1 MPFALTNEPSQSEVS
16 DAVNYLLANFSP
28 NLSADSATGQIKG
41 PVGEITGYLY
51 KYMAVK
57 YADSF
62 DGSLN
67 FSNSPTGRLYYGL
80 RNNNDA
86 AESSNPADY
95 VWYKATGGFGSLKFL
110 FYIATGGR
118 QIQFA
123 VATTAPDTGWV
134 QDSGGSIDLDVVTSG
149 NIPVITEQFLAY
161 FTPAIL
167 QVPRSGSPLTPSF
180 TGIRPTMYASD
191 KGTVVP
197 FTDAQTDS
205 NVAFVNSSW
214 RIGNS
219 STTGYGDISLTNL
232 TIGNPT
238 DGGDYALW
246 PTPTAMS
253 SSPAYI
259 TVPVRYKNSV
269 GVVTQAGVATIQL
282 LFTDPGAAGSNGP
295 AVDISGYTTFV
306 QNAGGAFNP
315 ATATLSASYANVT
328 SPTFSWAITGATP
341 SSSTASSVVVT
352 PLSSATSVLVTLTVN
367 GSNLSS
373 PISKTIN
380 MPIVYDGA
388 PGEAGSNGVMSAFP
402 TIYQWTGSS
411 TPPTRPTTTS
421 TYTWGSASY
430 TAPTGWYTAAPS
442 NTTAGNYLWSITIPL
457 NTTATTTTSTLD
469 WTNTSY
475 PIRAIAYNGANGGTG
490 DPGAPGAAGAAT
502 FVVTRFANDSSAPSN
517 AEVYAVIG
525 RNPVAGDIV
534 TVSYNNY
541 NNATVYRFVTSW
553 VLFTTYITG
562 SLIVQNTITADKMVT
577 GLMSAD
583 NVLTRG
589 LTVRDNSGNI
599 LLAAGTPL
607 NYSNI
612 TASSGWLNSNISIS
626 GGAISGIGTG
636 TGTVVDNNAISI
648 SSGVINGIGTG
659 SGTAVAN
666 SLISINSNGTLS
678 GAGGG
683 SVSLGG
689 LGAGGFA
696 YLNQITSANATTYIA
711 GAAIGT
717 AQVGVLTAGNI
728 GAGTID
734 ASKIAANT
742 ITAGQIAANTITSA
756 QIAANTITA
765 SNIDS
770 RNLTLKDASGNV
782 IFGSG
787 ATVNA
792 SSYLVPSSGWLNS
805 NISIGSNG
813 VLSGAG
819 GGTVTATG
827 INAVATDLSNAPAGI
842 LNSNVTLGTLGAGG
856 FAYLSQITSANATT
870 YIAGAAIGTA
880 QVGVLTAG
888 NIGAGTIDASKIAAG
903 TIWTNNLQV
912 GTSPAISGT
921 TMTGSG
927 AVINSTGTFALG
939 NSSTNI
945 SYDGSQMTL
954 NGNVVAT
961 GNLNLNA
968 ATVTA
973 YTQLNSIV
981 NFTSYATGDALSTTI
996 NTGGN
1001 PVLMIYSF
1009 YVVWGSGATTG
1020 ANQFLVEM
1028 KIDGVAVKQSNFTGI
1043 ASGGGASF
1051 IQGVAYLAN
1060 PSSGNINVS
1069 ITLTSHVGTYTVS
1082 FYPVTSTQLGTYF
1095 YVLGTKR

>member
-1 MPFALTNEPSQSEVS
+1 
-16 DAVNYLLANFSP
+16 
-28 NLSADSATGQIKG
+28 
-41 PVGEITGYLY
+41 
-51 KYMAVK
+51 
-57 YADSF
+57 
-62 DGSLN
+62 
-67 FSNSPTGRLYYGL
+67 
-80 RNNNDA
+80 
-86 AESSNPADY
+86 
-95 VWYKATGGFGSLKFL
+95 
-110 FYIATGGR
+110 
-118 QIQFA
+118 
-123 VATTAPDTGWV
+123 
-134 QDSGGSIDLDVVTSG
+134 LDVVTSG

-167 QVPRSGSPLTPSF
+167 QVPRSGGPLTPSF
-180 TGIRPTMYASD
+180 TGITPTMYATD
-191 KGTVVP
+191 LGTVVP

-219 STTGYGDISLTNL
+219 STTGYGDISLTNI

-282 LFTDPGAAGSNGP
+282 VFADPGAAGSDGP

-328 SPTFSWAITGATP
+328 SPTFSWAISGATP
-341 SSSTASSVVVT
+341 TSSTSSSVVVT
-352 PLSSATSVLVTLTVN
+352 PLSSATNVIVTLTVD

-421 TYTWGSASY
+421 TYTWGTAAY

-442 NTTAGNYLWSITIPL
+442 NTTAGNYLWSITVPL
-457 NTTATTTTSTLD
+457 NTTATTVTSTLD

-517 AEVYAVIG
+517 AEVYAVLG

-607 NYSNI
+607 NYTNI
-612 TASSGWLNSNISIS
+612 TASSGWLNSNIT
-626 GGAISGIGTG
+626 IG
-636 TGTVVDNNAISI
+636 
-648 SSGVINGIGTG
+648 
-659 SGTAVAN
+659 
-666 SLISINSNGTLS
+666 SNGVLS

-683 SVSLGG
+683 TVSLGG
-689 LGAGGFA
+689 LGAGAFA
-696 YLNQITSANATTYIA
+696 TLSQITSGNATTYIA

-717 AQVGVLTAGNI
+717 AQVGVLTASNI
-728 GAGTID
+728 GANTID

-742 ITAGQIAANTITSA
+742 ITAGQIASGTITATQIASNTITSS

-765 SNIDS
+765 GNIDS
-770 RNLTLKDASGNV
+770 RNLTLKDASGNI

-888 NIGAGTIDASKIAAG
+888 NIGAGTIDASKIAANTITAGQIASG
-903 TIWTNNLQV
+903 TITATQIASSTITATQIATGTITADKMSVSNLSAITANL
-912 GTSPAISGT
+912 GTITAGSISGT
-921 TMTGSG
+921 SLSVGSSPAVSGTSMTGAG
-927 AVINSTGTFALG
+927 AIINTGGTFALG
-939 NSSTNI
+939 NSTTNI
-945 SYDGSQMTL
+945 SYNGSQMTL

-961 GNLNLNA
+961 GNINSNA
-968 ATVTA
+968 VTLTSSA
-973 YTQLNSIV
+973 
-981 NFTSYATGDALSTTI
+981 FTSATYL
-996 NTGGN
+996 NTGQNVWQDAQTLTISTSGN
-1001 PVLMIYSF
+1001 QVYVASAGVPIQGEEISGETTSSLIPQFRLVRDSTVLMYGLASMSYSE
-1009 YVVWGSGATTG
+1009 T
-1020 ANQFLVEM
+1020 
-1028 KIDGVAVKQSNFTGI
+1028 
-1043 ASGGGASF
+1043 
-1051 IQGVAYLAN
+1051 
-1060 PSSGNINVS
+1060 PSSGSYTYKLQVLTPTGSGSLGAYAGVS
-1069 ITLTSHVGTYTVS
+1069 NRSLFAIE
-1082 FYPVTSTQLGTYF
+1082 
-1095 YVLGTKR
+1095 TKR

>member
-1 MPFALTNEPSQSEVS
+1 MPFALSTEPSQSEVS

-28 NLSADSATGQIKG
+28 NLSADTGTGQIKG

-57 YADSF
+57 YANSF

-86 AESSNPADY
+86 AESSNPSDY

-110 FYIATGGR
+110 WYIATGGR

-123 VATTAPDTGWV
+123 VSTTSPDTGWV

-149 NIPVITEQFLAY
+149 NIPIISEQFLAY

-180 TGIRPTMYASD
+180 TGIRPTMYATD

-219 STTGYGDISLTNL
+219 STTGYGDISLTNI

-269 GVVTQAGVATIQL
+269 GVVTQAGIATIQL

-328 SPTFSWAITGATP
+328 SPTFSWSITGATP
-341 SSSTASSVVVT
+341 SSSTSSSVVVT
-352 PLSSATSVLVTLTVN
+352 PLSSATNVVVTLTVN

-457 NTTATTTTSTLD
+457 NTTATTVTSTLD

-636 TGTVVDNNAISI
+636 TGTVVDNTAISI
-648 SSGVINGIGTG
+648 SSGAINGIGTG

-666 SLISINSNGTLS
+666 NLISINSNGTLS

-683 SVSLGG
+683 SVTP
-689 LGAGGFA
+689 A
-696 YLNQITSANATTYIA
+696 
-711 GAAIGT
+711 
-717 AQVGVLTAGNI
+717 
-728 GAGTID
+728 
-734 ASKIAANT
+734 
-742 ITAGQIAANTITSA
+742 
-756 QIAANTITA
+756 
-765 SNIDS
+765 
-770 RNLTLKDASGNV
+770 
-782 IFGSG
+782 
-787 ATVNA
+787 
-792 SSYLVPSSGWLNS
+792 
-805 NISIGSNG
+805 
-813 VLSGAG
+813 
-819 GGTVTATG
+819 G
-827 INAVATDLSNAPAGI
+827 INAVNVNLSNAPAGI
-842 LNSNVTLGTLGAGG
+842 LNSNISLGTLGAGG

-870 YIAGAAIGTA
+870 YISGAAIGTA

-888 NIGAGTIDASKIAAG
+888 NIGANTIDASKIAANTITAGQISANTITADKMSISNLSAITANLG
-903 TIWTNNLQV
+903 TITAGSISGTSLSV
-912 GTSPAISGT
+912 GTSPAVSGT
-921 TMTGSG
+921 TMTGAG
-927 AVINSTGTFALG
+927 AIINSTGTFSLGTATTNITYNGTALYLNGNIVANGNILDNAISTSKIANGAIIADKISVTNLSAITADLGTITAGSISGTSLSVGTSPAVSGTSMTGAGAIINTGGTFALG

-961 GNLNLNA
+961 GNLNANA

-996 NTGGN
+996 NTGGQ

-1028 KIDGVAVKQSNFTGI
+1028 KIDGVAVKQSNFTSI

-1069 ITLTSHVGTYTVS
+1069 ITLTSHVGPFTVS

>member
-1 MPFALTNEPSQSEVS
+1 MPYALDGNPSPSELS
-16 DAVNYLLANFSP
+16 DAVNYLLSNFATGINSD
-28 NLSADSATGQIKG
+28 AGTGQIIG
-41 PVGEITGYLY
+41 PTGNIIGYLY
-51 KYMAVK
+51 QYMAVK
-57 YADSF
+57 YADSA
-62 DGSLN
+62 DGSVN
-67 FSNSPTGRLYYGL
+67 FSNSPTNRAYYGL
-80 RNNNDA
+80 RNSNDA
-86 AESSNPADY
+86 SESSNPTDY
-95 VWYKATGGFGSLKFL
+95 VWYKVTGGFGTLKFL
-110 FYIATGGR
+110 WYFTTGGR

-123 VATTAPDTGWV
+123 IATAAPDTGWV
-134 QDSGGSIDLDVVTSG
+134 QDSGASIDLDIVTSG
-149 NIPVITEQFLAY
+149 NVPVITEQFLAY

-167 QVPRSGSPLTPSF
+167 QVPRSGGPLAPVF
-180 TGIRPTMYASD
+180 TGITPTMYATD
-191 KGTVVP
+191 QGTVVP

-205 NVAFVNSSW
+205 NVAFVNNSW

-219 STTGYGDISLTNL
+219 STSGYGDISLTNI

-246 PTPTAMS
+246 PTPSAMP

-259 TVPVRYKNSV
+259 TVPVRYKNSL
-269 GVVTQAGVATIQL
+269 GVVSQAGVATIQL
-282 LFTDPGAAGSNGP
+282 VYADPGAAGSDGP

-306 QNAGGAFNP
+306 QNAGGAFTP
-315 ATATLSASYANVT
+315 PTATLSAVYANVT
-328 SPTFSWAITGATP
+328 SPSFSWAITGATP
-341 SSSTASSVVVT
+341 TSSTSSSVVIT
-352 PLSSATSVLVTLTVN
+352 PSSSATVVSVTLTVN

-380 MPIVYDGA
+380 MPVAYDGA

-411 TPPTRPTTTS
+411 TPPTRPSTTS
-421 TYTWGSASY
+421 TYTWGTAAF
-430 TAPTGWYTAAPS
+430 TAPSGWYSAAPS

-457 NTTATTTTSTLD
+457 NTTATTVTSTLD

-490 DPGAPGAAGAAT
+490 DPGAPGAAGAST

-599 LLAAGTPL
+599 LLSSGTPL

-612 TASSGWLNSNISIS
+612 TPASGWLNSNISIS

-636 TGTVVDNNAISI
+636 N
-648 SSGVINGIGTG
+648 
-659 SGTAVAN
+659 GTAVAN
-666 SLISINSNGTLS
+666 SAISINSNGTLN
-678 GAGGG
+678 GAGSG

-696 YLNQITSANATTYIA
+696 YLSQITSANATTYIA

-728 GAGTID
+728 GANTID

-742 ITAGQIAANTITSA
+742 ITAGQIAANGV
-756 QIAANTITA
+756 TA
-765 SNIDS
+765 TNIDS
-770 RNLTLKDASGNV
+770 RNLTIKDASGNI

-827 INAVATDLSNAPAGI
+827 ISAVATDLSNAPAGI
-842 LNSNVTLGTLGAGG
+842 LNSNVSLGTLGAGA
-856 FAYLSQITSANATT
+856 FAYLNAITSANVTT
-870 YIAGAAIGTA
+870 YISGAAIGTA
-880 QVGVLTAG
+880 QIGVLTAG

-912 GTSPAISGT
+912 GSSPTISGT

-927 AVINSTGTFALG
+927 AKINSDGTFALG

-945 SYDGSQMTL
+945 AYNGSAMYL
-954 NGNVVAT
+954 NGNVVST
-961 GNLNLNA
+961 SNINTNA
-968 ATVTA
+968 VTVTT
-973 YTQLNSIV
+973 YTQLDSTV
-981 NFTSYATGDALSTTI
+981 TFGSYATGDALSATI
-996 NTGGN
+996 NTGGQ

-1028 KIDGVAVKQSNFTGI
+1028 KIDGVAVKQSNFTSI

-1060 PSSGNINVS
+1060 PSSGSFNVS
-1069 ITLTSHVGTYTVS
+1069 ISLTTHLGSYTVS
-1082 FYPVTSTQLGTYF
+1082 FYPVTSQQLGTYF